1 MNISFTLYKGSVF
14 MKEIKDKINTLTQK
28 ISQIEDSN
36 KEVLEDIVEILK
48 NITESIETT
57 NLRQDYLEENL
68 KYMDEDLSDIQ
79 EELFEE
85 VSIEDLIEMDDEFV
99 EIKCNNC
106 NQTLFVE
113 KETME
118 NKKAVNCPLCHE
130 NTL

>member
-14 MKEIKDKINTLTQK
+14 MKEIKDKINNLTQK
-28 ISQIEDSN
+28 ILQVDNSN
-36 KEVLEDIVEILK
+36 KELLEDIVEILK
-48 NITESIETT
+48 DITTAVEIT
-57 NLRQDYLEENL
+57 NLKQDYLEENL

-118 NKKAVNCPLCHE
+118 NKKTINCPFCHK

>member
-1 MNISFTLYKGSVF
+1 
-14 MKEIKDKINTLTQK
+14 MKEVKEKISNLTTK
-28 ISQIEDSN
+28 ISQIENSN
-36 KEVLEDIVEILK
+36 KEILEDIVEILK
-48 NITESIETT
+48 DITTAIETT

-106 NQTLFVE
+106 SQVLFVE
-113 KETME
+113 KETTE
-118 NKKAVNCPLCHE
+118 NKKTIICPFCHK
-130 NTL
+130 NTI